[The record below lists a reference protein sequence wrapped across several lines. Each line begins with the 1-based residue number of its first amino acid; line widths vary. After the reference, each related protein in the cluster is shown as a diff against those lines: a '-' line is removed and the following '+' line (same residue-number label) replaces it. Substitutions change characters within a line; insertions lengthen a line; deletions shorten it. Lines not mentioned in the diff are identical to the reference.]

1 MLPFLYTASKHI
13 VRILQGWLVTVC
25 AILNIKV
32 NFFERQR
39 FMLLKYEDGYKEH
52 EYSYSASA
60 NFEESTPPGPGNDV
74 ADVLIVSFA
83 GSTLVVGGFPRAEF
97 QKTLLTVSQGNN
109 LKVDL
114 LFVTDPSQAF
124 YLRHPS
130 GRWDSGD
137 FYAANLDRI
146 SSRYSKVLAIGSSM
160 GATAILHLAGRFTCH
175 KAVVF
180 NPLVDLISESR
191 TLFWFG
197 GLRVPLDIRRNLPS
211 LIARQFNTHSIS
223 PTDCKLVAHISRYSK
238 QDQQQK
244 EVLVGRVQQ
253 RALQVVYHDASAHVL
268 PKILQERGEL
278 VPLLRQTLRVCLCL
292 H

>member
-1 MLPFLYTASKHI
+1 
-13 VRILQGWLVTVC
+13 
-25 AILNIKV
+25 
-32 NFFERQR
+32 
-39 FMLLKYEDGYKEH
+39 LLKYEDGYKEH

-60 NFEESTPPGPGNDV
+60 NFEESTPPGPDNDM

-97 QKTLLTVSQGNN
+97 QKTLLAVCQGNN

-130 GRWDSGD
+130 GRWDAGD

-180 NPLVDLISESR
+180 NPLVDLMNETR
-191 TLFWFG
+191 TMFWLG
-197 GLRVPLDIRRNLPS
+197 GLRVPFDMRRNLPS
-211 LIARQFNTHSIS
+211 MIARQFNTRSIS

-238 QDQQQK
+238 HDQQQK
-244 EVLVGRVQQ
+244 EVLVERLQQ